1 MERKINLHL
10 FYMGVVT
17 AIIGILITTVYYYY
31 FFRREI
37 KENLAHECH
46 LVAQCYDSGDKITML
61 DRFTGEEFRITLIE
75 KDGTVLFESNGDPQE
90 MPNHL
95 DRPEIISAIENGTGT
110 DTRFSDTIGTED
122 YYYALRLKDGNIL
135 RVSIQADSI
144 FSLFER
150 SLVIILIIVLGIVF
164 VSLLV
169 SVKLTNNL
177 IEPFCRI
184 PELIRTNSP
193 PLESEIYPEIVP
205 LVEEIR
211 NARNAQSEMR
221 QEFTANVSH
230 ELKTPLT
237 SISGYAELIESGMA
251 KGDDSVAF
259 AGKIRKESGRM
270 LTLIGDILRLSELDS
285 IGDTPLDDEVDL
297 KAVAEDCK
305 ERLLQQAESR
315 GIRITVSG
323 ESTII
328 NGSRTELSE
337 LTYNLLDNAIKYNR
351 ENGNIE
357 INISDNKLTVTDTG
371 IGIPQESI
379 PRIFERFYRIDKS
392 RSRAKGGTGLGL
404 SIVKHIAEHHGAR
417 IDVESTVGVGTS
429 ITVRFNKLRKSP
441 ASKAGVLT

>member
-1 MERKINLHL
+1 MSAISWIRTNDMEKKINLHL
-10 FYMGVVT
+10 FYMGVLT
-17 AIIGILITTVYYYY
+17 AIIGILITTVSYYI
-31 FFRREI
+31 FFRKEVE
-37 KENLAHECH
+37 ENLAHECH
-46 LVAQCYDSGDKITML
+46 LVAQCYDSGDPITEL
-61 DRFTGEEFRITLIE
+61 DRFTGEDFRITLIE
-75 KDGTVLFESNGDPQE
+75 KDGTVLFESSADPHE
-90 MPNHL
+90 MSNHL
-95 DRPEIISAIENGTGT
+95 DRPEIRLAIENGTGT

-122 YYYALRLKDGNIL
+122 YYYALRLGDGNIL

-150 SLVIILIIVLGIVF
+150 SLVIILIIVLGIVI

-177 IEPFCRI
+177 IAPFRRI
-184 PELIRTNSP
+184 PELIRTNAP
-193 PLESEIYPEIVP
+193 PEENDIYPEVIP

-211 NARNAQSEMR
+211 NTRNAQSEMR

-251 KGDDSVAF
+251 QGTDCAEF
-259 AGKIRKESGRM
+259 AGKIRKESDRM
-270 LTLIGDILRLSELDS
+270 LNLIGDILRLSELDS
-285 IGDTPLDDEVDL
+285 IGDTPLDDEIDL
-297 KAVAEDCK
+297 KVVAEDCK
-305 ERLLQQAESR
+305 ERLSQQAESR
-315 GIRITVSG
+315 GIRMTVSG

-328 NGSRTELSE
+328 TGSRTEITE
-337 LTYNLLDNAIKYNR
+337 LAYNLVDNAIKYNR

-357 INISDNKLTVTDTG
+357 IDIADKKLTVSDTG
-371 IGIPQESI
+371 LGIPQDSI

-404 SIVKHIAEHHGAR
+404 SIVKHIAEHHGAK

-429 ITVRFNKLRKSP
+429 ITVRFKN
-441 ASKAGVLT
+441 

>member
-1 MERKINLHL
+1 MSAISWIRTNDMEKKINLHL
-10 FYMGVVT
+10 FYMGVLT
-17 AIIGILITTVYYYY
+17 AIIGILITTVSYYI
-31 FFRREI
+31 FFRKEVE
-37 KENLAHECH
+37 ENLAHECH
-46 LVAQCYDSGDKITML
+46 LVAQCYDSGDPITEL
-61 DRFTGEEFRITLIE
+61 DRFTGEDFRITLIE
-75 KDGTVLFESNGDPQE
+75 KDGTVLFESSADPHE
-90 MPNHL
+90 MSNHL
-95 DRPEIISAIENGTGT
+95 DRPEIRLAIENGTGT

-122 YYYALRLKDGNIL
+122 YYYALRLGDGNIL

-150 SLVIILIIVLGIVF
+150 SLVIILIIVLGIVI

-177 IEPFCRI
+177 IAPFRRI
-184 PELIRTNSP
+184 PELIRTNAP
-193 PLESEIYPEIVP
+193 PEENDIYPEVIP

-211 NARNAQSEMR
+211 NTRNAQSEMR

-251 KGDDSVAF
+251 QGTDCAEF
-259 AGKIRKESGRM
+259 AGKIRKESDRM
-270 LTLIGDILRLSELDS
+270 LNLIGDILRLSELDS
-285 IGDTPLDDEVDL
+285 IGDTPLDDEIDL

-305 ERLLQQAESR
+305 ERLSQQAESR
-315 GIRITVSG
+315 GIRMTVGG
-323 ESTII
+323 ESAVIT
-328 NGSRTELSE
+328 GSRTEITE
-337 LTYNLLDNAIKYNR
+337 LVYNLVDNAIKYNR

-357 INISDNKLTVTDTG
+357 IDVADKKLTVSDTG
-371 IGIPQESI
+371 LGIPQESI

-404 SIVKHIAEHHGAR
+404 SIVKHIAEHHGAK

-429 ITVRFNKLRKSP
+429 ITVRFKNS
-441 ASKAGVLT
+441 

>member
-1 MERKINLHL
+1 MSAISWIRTNDMEKKINLHL
-10 FYMGVVT
+10 FYMGVLT
-17 AIIGILITTVYYYY
+17 AIIGILITTVSYYI
-31 FFRREI
+31 FFRKEVE
-37 KENLAHECH
+37 ENLAHECH
-46 LVAQCYDSGDKITML
+46 LVAQCYDSGDPITEL
-61 DRFTGEEFRITLIE
+61 DRFTGEDFRITLIE
-75 KDGTVLFESNGDPQE
+75 KDGTVLFESSADPHE

-95 DRPEIISAIENGTGT
+95 DRPEIRLAIENGTGT

-122 YYYALRLKDGNIL
+122 YYYALRLGDGNIL

-144 FSLFER
+144 FLLFER
-150 SLVIILIIVLGIVF
+150 SLVIILIIVLGIVI

-169 SVKLTNNL
+169 SVKLSNNL
-177 IEPFCRI
+177 IAPFRRI
-184 PELIRTNSP
+184 PELIRTNAP
-193 PLESEIYPEIVP
+193 PEENGIYPEVIP

-211 NARNAQSEMR
+211 NTRNAQSEMR

-251 KGDDSVAF
+251 QGTDCAKF
-259 AGKIRKESGRM
+259 AGKIRKESDRM
-270 LTLIGDILRLSELDS
+270 LNLIGDILRLSELDS
-285 IGDTPLDDEVDL
+285 IGDMPLDDEIDL

-305 ERLLQQAESR
+305 ERLSQQAESR
-315 GIRITVSG
+315 GIRMTVSG

-328 NGSRTELSE
+328 TGSRTEITE
-337 LTYNLLDNAIKYNR
+337 LIYNLVDNAIKYNR

-357 INISDNKLTVTDTG
+357 IDVADKKLTVSDTG
-371 IGIPQESI
+371 LGIPQESI

-404 SIVKHIAEHHGAR
+404 SIVKHIAEHHGAK

-429 ITVRFNKLRKSP
+429 ITVRFKN
-441 ASKAGVLT
+441 

>member
-17 AIIGILITTVYYYY
+17 AIIGILITTISYYN
-31 FFRREI
+31 FFRKEV

-46 LVAQCYDSGDKITML
+46 LVAQCYDSGDPITKL
-61 DRFTGEEFRITLIE
+61 DRFTGEDFRITLIE

-95 DRPEIISAIENGTGT
+95 DRPEIKSAIKNGTGT

-122 YYYALRLKDGNIL
+122 YYYALRLSDGNIL

-150 SLVIILIIVLGIVF
+150 SLVIILIIVLGIII

-169 SVKLTNNL
+169 SVKLTEKL
-177 IEPFCRI
+177 IAPLKKI
-184 PELIRTNSP
+184 PEI
-193 PLESEIYPEIVP
+193 LEKNTTVTETEMYPEVIP

-211 NARNAQSEMR
+211 SSRNAQSEMR

-251 KGDDSVAF
+251 QGEDSVKF
-259 AGKIRKESGRM
+259 AGKIRKESDRM
-270 LTLIGDILRLSELDS
+270 LALIGDILRLSELDS
-285 IGDTPLDDEVDL
+285 IGDTSLDDEIDL
-297 KAVAEDCK
+297 KAVAEDCR
-305 ERLLQQAESR
+305 ERLSQQAQSR
-315 GIRITVSG
+315 GIRMTVSG
-323 ESTII
+323 ESEII
-328 NGSRTELSE
+328 TGSRTEITE
-337 LTYNLLDNAIKYNR
+337 LVYNLVDNAIKYNR

-357 INISDNKLTVTDTG
+357 IKIADKKLIVADTG
-371 IGIPQESI
+371 LGIPQDSI

-404 SIVKHIAEHHGAR
+404 SIVKHIAEHHGAK

-429 ITVRFNKLRKSP
+429 ITVRFKD
-441 ASKAGVLT
+441 